1 MQKWKTSSISDG
13 GNFIIFDIDR
23 VTRVHPETNKES
35 EFIVARSK
43 EWVNIIPLTS
53 EGEVVLVKQ
62 YRHGTDQ
69 ITLEIPGGLVDE
81 GEDPKMAGVRECKE
95 ETGYTSQSNAELV
108 GKTLPNPAFMNN
120 TCYTY
125 LLRDCK
131 LTSSVKFDPNELIET
146 VVVPL
151 SEIPKLIKEGI
162 INHSL
167 VISAFLHFSLRY
179 PDEWI
184 VN

>member
-1 MQKWKTSSISDG
+1 MQKWKTRSVRDG

-23 VTRVHPETNKES
+23 VIRVHPETNKES
-35 EFIVARSK
+35 EFIVTRSK
-43 EWVNIIPLTS
+43 EWVNVIPLTS
-53 EGEVVLVKQ
+53 NGEVVLVRQ

-81 GEDPKMAGVRECKE
+81 GENPMIAGVRECKE
-95 ETGYTSQSNAELV
+95 ETGYTSHLEAELI

-131 LTSSVKFDPNELIET
+131 LTSNVEFDPNELIET

-151 SEIPKLIKEGI
+151 SEIPNLIKDGI
-162 INHSL
+162 ITHSL
-167 VISAFLHFSLRY
+167 VISAFLHFSLLY
-179 PDEWI
+179 PKEWI
-184 VN
+184 VT